1 MIAADDERSIVFY
14 PVPPYAFPTH
24 TKKTFASTTWKNIFQ
39 LARDNDH
46 LISICLLPTQ
56 PEKKV

>member
-24 TKKTFASTTWKNIFQ
+24 KKKTFASTTWKNIFQ
-39 LARDNDH
+39 LA
-46 LISICLLPTQ
+46 
-56 PEKKV
+56 